1 MVTFERKVCGVRVV
15 TFVDT
20 KYSRPS
26 SEMYLRK
33 SDVVK
38 KLDLCVEWWH
48 CGARFRR
55 LLRCLRSL
63 RNTASSSWP
72 RGATPQRR
80 FVKSYCWTK
89 TRASC
94 SWIATTLL
102 ACIPPPSSVVRT

>member
-38 KLDLCVEWWH
+38 KLDLCVEW
-48 CGARFRR
+48 RQI
-55 LLRCLRSL
+55 S
-63 RNTASSSWP
+63 
-72 RGATPQRR
+72 
-80 FVKSYCWTK
+80 
-89 TRASC
+89 
-94 SWIATTLL
+94 
-102 ACIPPPSSVVRT
+102 